1 MALWP
6 FFLFGVDD
14 MQSREIRSFTGIRAL
29 ALWGVILYHLYPHII
44 RGGYLGVVIF
54 FVLSGYLLMVQ
65 HLTSTKNDPLQ
76 KFKKQYIKLT
86 PPLLLVVTVT
96 LVFAALF
103 FRDDFHD
110 VLYSGAAAILGVNN
124 WQQIF
129 RGLSYFDLHGK
140 FLPFT
145 HFWALSAQIQ
155 FYLIW
160 AILRKCF
167 CNHREKFALSLAVT
181 GILSLFLMTGMKPF
195 MDDATRIYYGTDT
208 RFFSFTIGALAGMI
222 GCQGSFNKSQ
232 KRKSNLVSL
241 LIALMLL
248 CFLLF
253 KEGSFLYYGGM
264 LFFTLAMSLLLLITA
279 RDDNR
284 AAKMLDN
291 PLLRYFGTRSY
302 ELYLWQYPVM
312 LVFRQL
318 FSHSEFSYHT
328 VVLLQ
333 MPVLF
338 ALGEGTYRLFRSQS
352 KKKTVRL
359 SLAVFLLVGILGGI
373 IIPTPKENE
382 MERARLEA
390 IAAQKREAER
400 KKIEAENAELSEPIR
415 EINEKWPELALSA
428 RDLKTLETKKG
439 LMIGDSITE
448 MTAVTI
454 ENLLPNFKIDGKKN
468 RQMVQAKDILT
479 SYDLSSLGADA
490 PIVIQLGTN
499 SDFKQKVLNQLLDAC
514 GDHPV
519 YLMTTVIPDPWEAS
533 VNDKFKEE
541 AKTRDNVHIIDWY
554 KIAKEHEDLFVKD
567 HTHPKGLGMDL
578 FAQTIA
584 KHMLSQKKEG
594 KKQAPKSKKPHG
606 FKALFQRKSDKSTP
620 DNEQS

>member
-1 MALWP
+1 
-6 FFLFGVDD
+6 

-65 HLTSTKNDPLQ
+65 HLTGSKGDPLQ

-86 PPLLLVVTVT
+86 PPLLFVVTVT
-96 LVFAALF
+96 LIFAALF
-103 FRDDFHD
+103 FREDFHD
-110 VLYSGAAAILGVNN
+110 VLYSGIAAVLGVNN

-160 AILRKCF
+160 AILRKLF
-167 CNHREKFALSLAVT
+167 GKNREKFAISLAVT

-208 RFFSFTIGALAGMI
+208 RFFSFAFGALAGMM
-222 GCQGSFNKSQ
+222 GCKGSFNEPQ
-232 KRKSNLVSL
+232 KNKSNLAAL
-241 LIALMLL
+241 LIVIMLL
-248 CFLLF
+248 SFLVF
-253 KEGSFLYYGGM
+253 KEGSFLYFGGM
-264 LFFTLAMSLLLLITA
+264 LLYTLIMCLLLLITA

-284 AAKMLDN
+284 AAKALDN
-291 PLLRYFGTRSY
+291 SVLRYFGTRSY

-312 LVFRQL
+312 LVFQQL
-318 FSHSEFSYHT
+318 FSHAALSYHL

-338 ALGEGTYRLFRSQS
+338 VLGEGTYRLFKGGR
-352 KKKTVRL
+352 KKQITRI
-359 SLAVFLLVGILGGI
+359 SLAVFLFLGIIGGI
-373 IIPTPKENE
+373 VIPTPKENE

-390 IAAQKREAER
+390 LAAQKREEER
-400 KKIEAENAELSEPIR
+400 QKTEAENAALSEPIR
-415 EINEKWPELALSA
+415 EINEKWPELTLTAK
-428 RDLKTLETKKG
+428 DLKTLETRDG
-439 LMIGDSITE
+439 IMIGDSITE
-448 MTAVTI
+448 MTAVNI
-454 ENLLPNFKIDGKKN
+454 QNLLPKFTVNGKKN
-468 RQMVQAKDILT
+468 RQMVHAKELLA
-479 SYDLSSLGADA
+479 SYDLSTLSADA

-499 SDFKQKVLNQLLDAC
+499 SDFNHKVLTELLDAC

-519 YLMTTVIPDPWEAS
+519 YLMTTAIPDPWEAS
-533 VNDKFKEE
+533 VNSKFKEE
-541 AKTRDNVHIIDWY
+541 AKNRSNVHIIDWY
-554 KIAKEHEDLFVKD
+554 GIAKEHEDLFTKD

-578 FAQTIA
+578 FAQTVA
-584 KHMLSQKKEG
+584 KHMLPPKKEI
-594 KKQAPKSKKPHG
+594 KKPAPKPVEKKRG
-606 FKALFQRKSDKSTP
+606 LKALFQKKSEPRQTDE
-620 DNEQS
+620 EQG